1 MGFKKLLLHAARPLS
16 NTLAAKIF
24 DGLGP
29 LSQFSAKIEIAYI
42 FRLLD
47 ETTYKDLLAIKEIRN
62 RFAHTSRYVNF
73 RSEEIKTACQRLSG
87 WCKDADNQSLY
98 WEKTKT
104 CIDKMNEKIDA
115 LVYASAVKD
124 DP

>member
-1 MGFKKLLLHAARPLS
+1 MVLDLS
-16 NTLAAKIF
+16 VSFPQKF
-24 DGLGP
+24 
-29 LSQFSAKIEIAYI
+29 EIAYI